1 MRVEEIMTRDVITV
15 GPETSIHGAARL
27 MVDHAVSGLPV
38 VDDSGALVGMLS
50 EGDLILRQ
58 KPRARESWW
67 RLFFAD
73 GERLAREYQKAVG
86 TTVAEVMTRPV
97 ISVSPDLP
105 IESAAAV
112 LDRHRIRRVPVV
124 SEGRLLG
131 ILSRGD
137 LIKGLSQ
144 APAPAPVAPSDARL
158 IEEMRAQLLD
168 HQVAVDSPRALQ
180 GPGHALDRRFL
191 GLAPDQPP
199 ERQDTVLG
207 LDHDAWVGNPRLAG
221 DGDAVLV
228 RRGVRAQRALPVKRA
243 VSGAI
248 AFGVGLT
255 LLGGA
260 AVTLG
265 RPPYSGTGAPSS
277 FLS

>member
-1 MRVEEIMTRDVITV
+1 MRVEEIMTRDLITV

-38 VDDSGALVGMLS
+38 VDDSGGLVGMLS

-97 ISVSPDLP
+97 ISVSPELP

-158 IEEMRAQLLD
+158 IEEMRAQLTREPWVSSPGIVIQAKNGVLSLWGL
-168 HQVAVDSPRALQ
+168 VRSEAEKSAIESMARALEGSRGVDSHLVIQSEMPSWY
-180 GPGHALDRRFL
+180 G
-191 GLAPDQPP
+191 
-199 ERQDTVLG
+199 
-207 LDHDAWVGNPRLAG
+207 
-221 DGDAVLV
+221 AV
-228 RRGVRAQRALPVKRA
+228 
-243 VSGAI
+243 
-248 AFGVGLT
+248 
-255 LLGGA
+255 
-260 AVTLG
+260 
-265 RPPYSGTGAPSS
+265 
-277 FLS
+277 